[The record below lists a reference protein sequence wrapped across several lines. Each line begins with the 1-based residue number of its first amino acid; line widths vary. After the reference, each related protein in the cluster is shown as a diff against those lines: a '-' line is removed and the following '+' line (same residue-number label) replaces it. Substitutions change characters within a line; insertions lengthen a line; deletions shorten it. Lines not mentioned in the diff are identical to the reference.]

1 MRTAS
6 LFLVLNPPTQKLT
19 PYTII
24 VKAVSSS
31 EAMATPVTPEFYKC
45 MSSRFSQ
52 I

>member
-19 PYTII
+19 LYAII

-31 EAMATPVTPEFYKC
+31 ETMATTVTPEFHKY